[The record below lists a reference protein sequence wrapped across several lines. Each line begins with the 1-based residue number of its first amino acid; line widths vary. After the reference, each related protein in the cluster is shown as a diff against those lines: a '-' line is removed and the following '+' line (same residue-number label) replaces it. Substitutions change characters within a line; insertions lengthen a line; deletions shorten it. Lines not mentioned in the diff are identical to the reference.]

1 MMIVKI
7 YNNKSFIVNE
17 DHPDGKVDSQYQE
30 AIRKHLAY
38 EVPSAEWSNKFKQGQ
53 WDGLISLYN
62 KREQSFPTGLT
73 NKLKALF

>member
-1 MMIVKI
+1 MGYNIPMMIVKI

-38 EVPSAEWSNKFKQGQ
+38 EVPSAEWSNKFLQVLQ
-53 WDGLISLYN
+53 TSLKPY
-62 KREQSFPTGLT
+62 
-73 NKLKALF
+73 LKS